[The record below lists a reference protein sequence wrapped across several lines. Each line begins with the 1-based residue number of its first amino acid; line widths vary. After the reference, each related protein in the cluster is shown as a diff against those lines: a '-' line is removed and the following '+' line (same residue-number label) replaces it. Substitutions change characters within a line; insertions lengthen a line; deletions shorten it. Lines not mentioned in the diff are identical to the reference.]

1 MRRLA
6 ALAAVVFWGLSFV
19 ASKAA
24 LRELAPITLV
34 FARFALGVVF
44 LFAMLLVRRQVQL
57 PPRDHLLMLALIGFD
72 GVFVHQ
78 MLQVHGLALTTA
90 VRTGWL
96 IGLIPLWSALLSALL
111 LREAFGVRKVVGLG
125 LGAVGALLLVTRGEL
140 SSRVLAL
147 PSTRGDLLV
156 VASTVN
162 WAVYTILG
170 RRTLQRMGSL
180 PATAWSMLMGWVLLV
195 PFFVRH
201 AGWHELSTLSR
212 PGIGAVLFLGI
223 CCSGLGYLFWY
234 AALEKVEASVVASFL
249 YLEPLVTFA
258 AALVLLHEPFTWT
271 TVLGGGVVLAGVVLV
286 QRAR

>member
-24 LRELAPITLV
+24 LRELSPITLV
-34 FARFALGVVF
+34 FARFALGVVV
-44 LFAMLLVRRQVQL
+44 LFALLVARRQAQL
-57 PPRDHLLMLALIGFD
+57 PARDQLWMLALIGFD

-96 IGLIPLWSALLSALL
+96 IGLIPLWSALLSGLL
-111 LREAFGVRKVVGLG
+111 LREAFGARKVVGLV

-195 PFFVRH
+195 PLFVH
-201 AGWHELSTLSR
+201 QSGWRELATLS
-212 PGIGAVLFLGI
+212 PAGVGAVLFLGI

-258 AALVLLHEPFTWT
+258 AALVLLREPFTWT
-271 TVLGGGVVLAGVVLV
+271 TMLGGGIVLAGVVLV

>member
-1 MRRLA
+1 MA

-19 ASKAA
+19 ASKAV
-24 LRELAPITLV
+24 LRELSPITLV
-34 FARFALGVVF
+34 FARFALGVLV
-44 LFAMLLVRRQVQL
+44 LFGLLAARRQLRLPARSALPMLL
-57 PPRDHLLMLALIGFD
+57 LMGFD
-72 GVFVHQ
+72 GVFLHQ
-78 MLQVHGLALTTA
+78 MLQVHGLNLTTA

-111 LREAFGVRKVVGLG
+111 LHESFGPRKVVGLL
-125 LGAVGALLLVTRGEL
+125 LGAAGALLLVTRGKPSLEL
-140 SSRVLAL
+140 LAL

-162 WAVYTILG
+162 WALYTVLG
-170 RRTLQRMGSL
+170 NRLLKRLGSL
-180 PATAWSMLMGWVLLV
+180 PATAWSMLMGWAMFV
-195 PFFVRH
+195 PLFVQRG
-201 AGWHELSTLSR
+201 GWNELAALSA
-212 PGIGAVLFLGI
+212 PGAGAVLFLGI

-258 AALVLLHEPFTWT
+258 AAVALLHEPFALSTL
-271 TVLGGGVVLAGVVLV
+271 LGGAIVLVGVLLV

>member
-1 MRRLA
+1 MA

-24 LRELAPITLV
+24 LRELTPITLV
-34 FARFALGVVF
+34 FARFALGVLV
-44 LFAMLLVRRQVQL
+44 LFALVAARRQLQFPARTALPMLL
-57 PPRDHLLMLALIGFD
+57 LMGFD
-72 GVFVHQ
+72 GVFLHQ
-78 MLQVHGLALTTA
+78 MLQVHGLNLTTA

-111 LREAFGVRKVVGLG
+111 LREAFGARKIAGLV
-125 LGAVGALLLVTRGEL
+125 LGALGALLLVTRGKPSAEL
-140 SSRVLAL
+140 LAL

-162 WAVYTILG
+162 WALYTVLG
-170 RRTLQRMGSL
+170 NRLLKRLGSL
-180 PATAWSMLMGWVLLV
+180 PATAWSMLMGWSLFL
-195 PFFVRH
+195 PFFVQR
-201 AGWHELSTLSR
+201 AGWNELAVLSG
-212 PGIGAVLFLGI
+212 PGVGAVLFLGI

-258 AALVLLHEPFTWT
+258 AAVGLLHEPFTVST
-271 TVLGGGVVLAGVVLV
+271 LLGGAIVLAGVLLV
-286 QRAR
+286 QTAK